1 VELVL
6 PDKRLDGWLDIERE
20 GIKLMLPGLE
30 RMPSW
35 IAVTHLWKLL
45 GATLLAMIEEVITT
59 SMTNLAPL
67 LGVAAGKAYITASA
81 NYLDV
86 ICFHSVVMFIP
97 LFVGWTWML
106 SRYRFSPFAVFLLFG
121 LTGTMAEA
129 TFGPQHL
136 MEFALWIYVYG
147 LMVYLPA
154 YCIPGERP
162 AREVRWWHYPLAVIV
177 PFLFE
182 VLVPTGLLIK
192 LISPGHPKIHF
203 PPIQ

>member
-1 VELVL
+1 MLIMGWGLITLWIGGGGYLMHRYRDPIREAWLKI
-6 PDKRLDGWLDIERE
+6 PLDWR
-20 GIKLMLPGLE
+20 IKFFL
-30 RMPSW
+30 S
-35 IAVTHLWKLL
+35 
-45 GATLLAMIEEVITT
+45 ATLLAMVEELVTT
-59 SMTNLAPL
+59 GMTNLAPV
-67 LGVAAGKAYITASA
+67 LGVARGQAYITASA

-97 LFVGWTWML
+97 LFAGWTWML

-121 LTGTMAEA
+121 LTGTLAET

-154 YCIPGERP
+154 YCIPIDRP
-162 AREVRWWHYPLAVIV
+162 ARDVRWWHYPLAVIV

-192 LISPGHPKIHF
+192 LISPDHPKIHF